1 MDIKRLKKLS
11 GITESV
17 DLEEQVGNE
26 GLLRSALRCLMR
38 AQDGDT
44 SGCEEVI
51 EAIKYEL
58 GETEDEDYYDDG
70 EEGDDVAFTGRD
82 SMSYMND
89 NDYFDDLDA
98 GDTEMDRRSDL
109 RRGW

>member
-1 MDIKRLKKLS
+1 MDIKRLRKLS
-11 GITESV
+11 GLTESV

-26 GLLRSALRCLMR
+26 GLLRAALQCLQ
-38 AQDGDT
+38 ACQSGDT

-51 EAIKYEL
+51 QSIKFEL
-58 GETEDEDYYDDG
+58 GDEDYDDDY
-70 EEGDDVAFTGRD
+70 EDDMD
-82 SMSYMND
+82 HD
-89 NDYFDDLDA
+89 DYFDQLDA